1 MERACVL
8 FSPWKE
14 RRAVMDG
21 AGEGGMHLNLAP
33 ESKSQQGGRYG
44 EGGPQEKHLQ
54 QACPRVLRLECLFPL
69 GLA

>member
-1 MERACVL
+1 
-8 FSPWKE
+8 
-14 RRAVMDG
+14 MDG